1 MLEKLEVVSQMLH
14 GYDYKE
20 YFSADT
26 RRKMVMLLEA
36 QDFILDID
44 DGKDR
49 FCKEVNALSKAFALS
64 VPSEEAMAAKDQVAF
79 FQAIKARLSKFDEGK
94 GGEGGKSDEQMET
107 AIRQIVDKA
116 VVSDGVIDVF
126 DSAGIKKPD
135 ISILSDEFMEEV
147 RGMEQKNLSI
157 ELLKKLLNGEIKLRT
172 KRNAMQSKKLSEM
185 LENTIRKYQN
195 NVLTAAEVI
204 NELIEMGRE
213 IRDSDKKAEEIG
225 LTNFEYA
232 FYTALADNDSAKEV
246 MGNESLKDLAVV
258 LVNLVKK
265 NATIDW
271 TKREKVRTKLKA
283 MVKST
288 LKRFGYPPNLEK
300 LATENVLKQAE
311 RLADDLSVS

>member
-1 MLEKLEVVSQMLH
+1 MAV
-14 GYDYKE
+14 
-20 YFSADT
+20 
-26 RRKMVMLLEA
+26 
-36 QDFILDID
+36 
-44 DGKDR
+44 KD
-49 FCKEVNALSKAFALS
+49 E
-64 VPSEEAMAAKDQVAF
+64 VAF
-79 FQAIKARLSKFDEGK
+79 FQAVKARLSKFGGTGGGSGGDEN
-94 GGEGGKSDEQMET
+94 MES

-116 VVSDGVIDVF
+116 VVSDGVVDIF

-157 ELLKKLLNGEIKLRT
+157 ELLKKLLNDEIKART
-172 KRNAMQSKKLSEM
+172 KRNAVQSKKLSEM

-204 NELIEMGRE
+204 QELIEMGKE
-213 IRDSDKKAEEIG
+213 IRESDKEASEIG
-225 LTNFEYA
+225 LTDFEYA
-232 FYTALADNDSAKEV
+232 FYTALADNESAKEV

-311 RLADDLSVS
+311 LLADELIEE